1 MPTAKTAKKATT
13 AAPKKTSKA
22 KTPVKRI
29 APARAT
35 STTKAATVETPAKK
49 PTGMTGADL
58 QKKVMD
64 PKNRRSLLLAL
75 GVIGLALIIFFGR
88 GLLIAATVNG
98 QPISRLSII
107 RDLEQQSGKASLDA
121 VITRAL
127 VFQEAN
133 KKKVTASDQD
143 INNEIAKIK
152 KQFEAQGQNL
162 DQLLLTQGLSQE
174 KFKEEV
180 KVQILVQKIL
190 GDQAKVSDKEFN
202 DFLSKNKELIE
213 NEKDQATA
221 KAALRTQMEQQ
232 KLAQKYQEWIAT
244 VKKNAKINYLVNY

>member
-1 MPTAKTAKKATT
+1 MPTAKTAKRSTT
-13 AAPKKTSKA
+13 TAPKKTT
-22 KTPVKRI
+22 KT
-29 APARAT
+29 
-35 STTKAATVETPAKK
+35 TTKVPAKK
-49 PTGMTGADL
+49 AVAPAKASTAEMPGKKSSSMTASDL

-75 GVIGLALIIFFGR
+75 GVIGLGLIIFFGR

-190 GDQAKVSDKEFN
+190 GDQAKVTDKEFN
-202 DFLSKNKELIE
+202 DFLSKNKELVE
-213 NEKDQATA
+213 NEKDQVTA

-244 VKKNAKINYLVNY
+244 VKKNAKVNYLVNY

>member
-1 MPTAKTAKKATT
+1 MATTKTAKRTT
-13 AAPKKTSKA
+13 SSAPKKA
-22 KTPVKRI
+22 
-29 APARAT
+29 
-35 STTKAATVETPAKK
+35 TKAPAKK
-49 PTGMTGADL
+49 AVASPKSTTPAIVPAKKKSSLTAADL

-75 GVIGLALIIFFGR
+75 AVIGLALIVFFGR

-121 VITRAL
+121 VVTRAL

-133 KKKVTASDQD
+133 KKKVSATEKD
-143 INNEIAKIK
+143 IDSEIGKIR
-152 KQFEAQGQNL
+152 KQFQQQGQNL

-174 KFKEEV
+174 KFRQEV
-180 KVQILVQKIL
+180 KIQLLVTKIL
-190 GDQAKVSDKEFN
+190 GDQAKVSDKEFE
-202 DFLSKNKELIE
+202 DFLSKNKDLVASEA
-213 NEKDQATA
+213 NQATA
-221 KAALRTQMEQQ
+221 KAALRSQMEQQ

>member
-1 MPTAKTAKKATT
+1 MATTKTAKRTT
-13 AAPKKTSKA
+13 SSAPKK
-22 KTPVKRI
+22 
-29 APARAT
+29 AT
-35 STTKAATVETPAKK
+35 KVPAKK
-49 PTGMTGADL
+49 AVASPKSTTPAIVPAKKKSSLTAADL

-75 GVIGLALIIFFGR
+75 AVIGLALIVFFGR

-121 VITRAL
+121 VVTRAL

-133 KKKVTASDQD
+133 KKKVSATEKD
-143 INNEIAKIK
+143 IDSEIGKIR
-152 KQFEAQGQNL
+152 KQFQQQGQNL

-174 KFKEEV
+174 KFRQEV
-180 KVQILVQKIL
+180 KIQLLVTKIL
-190 GDQAKVSDKEFN
+190 GDQAKVSDKEFE
-202 DFLSKNKELIE
+202 DFLSKNKDLVASEA
-213 NEKDQATA
+213 NQATA
-221 KAALRTQMEQQ
+221 KAALRSQMEQQ